1 MDESQGEFDFST
13 RQKVWSVGEFTRQ
26 VRGILESTF
35 DSLQVRG
42 QIGNITRAQS
52 GHIYMNL
59 VDDEDGGKSRIS
71 SSQLRVV
78 MWRGQAARLRFEP
91 ETGMKVVV
99 SGKITVYEPKGCLLY
114 TSPSPR
120 D

>member
-59 VDDEDGGKSRIS
+59 VDDED
-71 SSQLRVV
+71 LR
-78 MWRGQAARLRFEP
+78 
-91 ETGMKVVV
+91 GMKWTSQIHEAVVTQV
-99 SGKITVYEPKGCLLY
+99 RNRKG
-114 TSPSPR
+114 
-120 D
+120 